1 MPPLITLAGID
12 EAIAHLAFNQ
22 ETLKAKVLAAIRGR
36 IVGPDGAPSLQEIA
50 VEELIDEVWGKE
62 GELTD
67 VKARRK
73 SFSSLK
79 SAINK
84 GLKDLSSQGLNPEGI
99 VIGRANVFEISDE
112 QKSAL
117 LAQLGV
123 GGGQPNSRLAEMF
136 ATFKKV
142 FPEIATEHGA
152 DGLTELFEALEQAK
166 GLIDALQGRLR
177 AKDEQ
182 IAALEETI
190 GRTVAEQ
197 AGKGAKEGGEECPH
211 LERVEEVG
219 DEFEVV
225 EIEEGGAPQAGEETG
240 GGLAEGDEGEGG
252 GDADGLAAMDE
263 SELVEEIEEFAGVEV
278 ADGAVS
284 GEELGFDAAAGDGV
298 GPMEESALLDEF
310 KEIEVEAEDAPL
322 DSATAGEEP
331 VLEAGGADGLEAI
344 DETELREEFAEVEVE
359 DGAVS
364 GEELGSGTAVENG
377 VEPMEAT
384 ELLDEFEEVE
394 VEEGDAPLD
403 GIGAG
408 EELGS
413 GAGVADGVEAIDE
426 TELHEEFVE
435 VGVEEGAVAG
445 EGQGAGAGA
454 EEVAAH
460 RDETEMLEEFAEVED
475 GAVSGEELGSGTAVE
490 DGVEPMEATELLD
503 EFEEVEV
510 EEGDAPLD
518 GTGAGEE
525 LGLGEGVADGL
536 EAIDETE
543 LQEEFVEVE
552 VEEGAVSGEELGP
565 GTAAEGGVEP
575 MEATDL
581 LDEFEE
587 VEVEEGDAPLDG
599 TGGGEELGLGAGG
612 ADGLEAIDE
621 TELQEEFVEV
631 EVEEGAVA
639 GEGQGAGVADDL
651 EAMDETELLDEFE
664 EVEVEEGAAAQDGEG
679 AGDELGAGTGAGDG
693 PELIE
698 EKGLLEE
705 CEEVEEVE
713 EQEFEEVADDS
724 LGSDSQGKLL
734 EVLSK
739 YLDSEEARQ
748 GEAGTLAE
756 SEEGVVLQLL
766 ERFTP
771 KFVKVP
777 AGRYPFGCPN
787 PSAHE
792 HPEQAIMV
800 RAFYVGQYPV
810 TNDLFELFVRE
821 TGYETDA
828 EREGYG
834 LVFESR
840 WRSGKDQTTGLATFT
855 ICSRLA
861 SGGRSIPGANW
872 RHPFGP
878 GSFLDHKHN
887 HPVVQV
893 SRRDAQAFAAWAGKR
908 LPSEAEWEA
917 AARGADGR
925 RFPWGQEWD
934 AGRGNFSL
942 SCLGDTTPV
951 NRFQGLGTSPFAI
964 HDLLGNVY
972 EWTMPLEQG
981 KGAGLFILK
990 GGCWNSNEVISA
1002 CHRKLEAE
1010 SWSNIIG
1017 FRLAVSG

>member
-177 AKDEQ
+177 DKDDQ
-182 IAALEETI
+182 IATLEETI

-240 GGLAEGDEGEGG
+240 GGLAEGDEGDEGDEGEGG

-284 GEELGFDAAAGDGV
+284 GEELGSDAAAGDGV

-310 KEIEVEAEDAPL
+310 EEIEVEAEDAPL

-331 VLEAGGADGLEAI
+331 ILEAGGADGLEAI

-403 GIGAG
+403 GTGGG

-413 GAGVADGVEAIDE
+413 GAGV
-426 TELHEEFVE
+426 
-435 VGVEEGAVAG
+435 
-445 EGQGAGAGA
+445 
-454 EEVAAH
+454 
-460 RDETEMLEEFAEVED
+460 
-475 GAVSGEELGSGTAVE
+475 
-490 DGVEPMEATELLD
+490 
-503 EFEEVEV
+503 
-510 EEGDAPLD
+510 
-518 GTGAGEE
+518 
-525 LGLGEGVADGL
+525 
-536 EAIDETE
+536 
-543 LQEEFVEVE
+543 
-552 VEEGAVSGEELGP
+552 
-565 GTAAEGGVEP
+565 
-575 MEATDL
+575 
-581 LDEFEE
+581 
-587 VEVEEGDAPLDG
+587 
-599 TGGGEELGLGAGG
+599 

-651 EAMDETELLDEFE
+651 ESMDETELLDEFE

-679 AGDELGAGTGAGDG
+679 AGDELGADTGAGDDR
-693 PELIE
+693 ELIE
-698 EKGLLEE
+698 EKGLLDE

-713 EQEFEEVADDS
+713 EQEIEEVADDS
-724 LGSDSQGKLL
+724 LGSDPQGKLL

-787 PSAHE
+787 PLAHE

-917 AARGADGR
+917 AARGGDGR